1 MSASAERGLRS
12 RVLMPALFV
21 LIWST
26 GFVVARLAMPHAP
39 PLSFLALRFLLS
51 AMCLGLWVMLTP
63 AAWPADRAQWLHLV
77 VLGLVTHALYLGC
90 GWAAVKHGM
99 GAGTMALI
107 AGLQPLLTALWQTM
121 QGERLRA
128 AQWAGLMLG
137 LAGLALVVG
146 HKLGQGEVTAF
157 NLMLGVLALLA
168 ISGGALYQKRFIRA
182 ADWRVA
188 MLIQLAAAAL
198 PMFLLGG
205 LEGEVIDWR
214 PQVLLALAW
223 SVLALTLGA
232 SSLFYLLLERG
243 EATRV
248 STLLYLVPP
257 GAALL
262 AWALFS
268 EALGPWVWLGMALS
282 ALGVFLVIRRT

>member
-1 MSASAERGLRS
+1 
-12 RVLMPALFV
+12 MPAVFV

-39 PLSFLALRFLLS
+39 PLSFLGVRFALS
-51 AMCLGLWVMLTP
+51 ALLLALWVGLARP
-63 AAWPADRAQWLHLV
+63 AWPRERMQWLHLA

-107 AGLQPLLTALWQTM
+107 AGLQPLLTALWQQVM
-121 QGERLRA
+121 GERLRPL
-128 AQWAGLMLG
+128 QWAGLMLG
-137 LAGLALVVG
+137 LLGLVLVVS
-146 HKLGQGEVTAF
+146 HKLGHGEVTGL
-157 NLMLGVLALLA
+157 NLSLGIGALLA
-168 ISGGALYQKRFIRA
+168 ISGGSLYQKRFVRA
-182 ADWRVA
+182 TDWRVA
-188 MLIQLAAAAL
+188 MLVQLTAAML
-198 PMFLLGG
+198 PMLVLGQM
-205 LEGEVIDWR
+205 ESEAIDWSA
-214 PQVLLALAW
+214 PVLIALAW

-262 AWALFS
+262 AWLLFG
-268 EALGPWVWLGMALS
+268 EGVGATVWLGMGLS
-282 ALGVFLVIRRT
+282 ALGVYWVIRRT